1 MIDHKPIVGLA
12 GGVGSGKSR
21 VAAEMARLGALVID
35 SDRLSQQEL
44 ETQEVKEALGEWFG
58 TSVFAADG
66 SVDRRKLA
74 GVIFGDTAQRLR
86 VERLLHPRVARRRAE
101 LIEQARAD
109 DSVTAIVLDSPLLFE
124 VDLDLQCDVVVFVDA
139 SEATRMERLIRSR
152 GWDVEELKRREKSH
166 KTLDFKRARSDYIID
181 NDSSIDALCRQ
192 VEKTFSKIISSVQ
205 AAQTPRRTCGAD
217 LGAIDT

>member
-1 MIDHKPIVGLA
+1 
-12 GGVGSGKSR
+12 
-21 VAAEMARLGALVID
+21 MARLGALVID

-44 ETQEVKEALGEWFG
+44 ETQEVKGVLGEWFG
-58 TSVFAADG
+58 PSVFSPDG
-66 SVDRRKLA
+66 SVDNRKLA
-74 GVIFGDTAQRLR
+74 AVIFGDSAQRLR

-109 DSVTAIVLDSPLLFE
+109 DSVAAVVLDSPLLFE
-124 VDLDLQCDVVVFVDA
+124 VDLNLQCDVVVFVDTA
-139 SEATRMERLIRSR
+139 ESTRLERLARSR
-152 GWDVEELKRREKSH
+152 GWDVQELKRREKWH

-205 AAQTPRRTCGAD
+205 ATKTPRGTCGAD
-217 LGAIDT
+217 LGVVDT

>member
-1 MIDHKPIVGLA
+1 VIDHKPIVGLA

-35 SDRLSQQEL
+35 SDQLSHQEL
-44 ETQEVKEALGEWFG
+44 ETQEVKEVLGEWFG
-58 TSVFAADG
+58 PSVFARDG
-66 SVDRRKLA
+66 SVDHRKLA
-74 GVIFGDTAQRLR
+74 GVIFGDSAQRLR

-101 LIEQARAD
+101 LVEQARAD
-109 DSVTAIVLDSPLLFE
+109 ASVAAVVLDSPLLFE
-124 VDLDLQCDVVVFVDA
+124 VDLDLQCDAVVFVDTA
-139 SEATRMERLIRSR
+139 ESTRLERLARSR
-152 GWDVEELKRREKSH
+152 GWDVEELKRREKWH

-205 AAQTPRRTCGAD
+205 AAKTPRGTCAAD
-217 LGAIDT
+217 LGAVDT